1 MKIMVQINLLRQLK
15 ILKFKVNKLSMQ
27 FILVMTLDLMG
38 KVHLILHLVNNRKE
52 LIIWQEKEAHLILVR
67 VLK

>member
-1 MKIMVQINLLRQLK
+1 ME
-15 ILKFKVNKLSMQ
+15 
-27 FILVMTLDLMG
+27 FILVTMLDLME

-52 LIIWQEKEAHLILVR
+52 LMIWQEKEAHLILVR